1 MVQLRGVTKFKIK
14 ISKTTHRFSV
24 PELAF
29 CMERRKVDRENRTPL
44 TNSLNEGIFSHQSHQ
59 NGDGDDANQNN
70 DSRVQGTREGVRKR
84 AEYIEKSRTCLN
96 E

>member
-1 MVQLRGVTKFKIK
+1 MEQLRGVTKFKIE

-44 TNSLNEGIFSHQSHQ
+44 TNSLNEGIFSPQSHKNVPLLEMTQ
-59 NGDGDDANQNN
+59 TKIMTAGCKELV
-70 DSRVQGTREGVRKR
+70 RVLGSEQST
-84 AEYIEKSRTCLN
+84 
-96 E
+96 